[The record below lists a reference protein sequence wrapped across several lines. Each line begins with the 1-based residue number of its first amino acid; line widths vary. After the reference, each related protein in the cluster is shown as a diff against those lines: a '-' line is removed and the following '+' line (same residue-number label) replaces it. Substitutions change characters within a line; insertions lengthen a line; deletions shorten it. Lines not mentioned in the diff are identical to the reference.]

1 MSTRKLDP
9 QSGPAADSGDDSWLA
24 DVLSAPRLPDP
35 SQLSALQAEL
45 QKTERQKKRWPILL
59 AIPVGGLL
67 VVAARSWLSDRSL
80 WRIDLPHVGERLS
93 WGVAGLALCAILA
106 VAAAV
111 HRGRGGF
118 GLATKPLGSIAIA
131 LSALVAAIPLLLRGT
146 TPQPALHVMGAPC
159 ATVVLSAGALT
170 LAAAGYLFRRSRPVA
185 AQARALVLGTAA
197 AAWTGIIISLHCPA
211 ESTTHL
217 LWGHSAPLLV
227 LVLLASL
234 LLPRQIQP

>member
-9 QSGPAADSGDDSWLA
+9 QSAPDDSWIA
-24 DVLSAPRLPDP
+24 DVLSGPRLPDP
-35 SQLSALQAEL
+35 AQLTALQAEL
-45 QKTERQKKRWPILL
+45 QKTERPKKRWPILL

-67 VVAARSWLSDRSL
+67 VVAARSWLGDRSL
-80 WRIDLPHVGERLS
+80 WRMDFAHVGERLS

-106 VAAAV
+106 MAAAV
-111 HRGRGGF
+111 HRGGKGF
-118 GLATKPLGSIAIA
+118 GLATKTLGSIAIA

-146 TPQPALHVMGAPC
+146 TPQPALHVLGAPC

-170 LAAAGYLFRRSRPVA
+170 LAAAGYLFRRSQPVA

-197 AAWTGIIISLHCPA
+197 AAWTGIVISLHCPA

-217 LWGHSAPLLV
+217 MWGHSAPLLV
-227 LVLLASL
+227 LVVLASW
-234 LLPRQIQP
+234 LLPRHIQP